1 MSVGNDEKAS
11 RNLLG
16 RSLSGGRAGAACPRV
31 GKFAAAAA
39 TFWAEG
45 RLLILGGSIRLAASR
60 LIVSYWCYR
69 RRTSFQLYSPSL
81 A

>member
-1 MSVGNDEKAS
+1 MFVRDWVLDVSPGQRHVSDH
-11 RNLLG
+11 LLG

-60 LIVSYWCYR
+60 LIVSYW
-69 RRTSFQLYSPSL
+69 
-81 A
+81 